1 MVRSGHL
8 RRLLRR
14 CCVREPWD
22 GSYDGGVA
30 EQVDGG
36 PPKRRTYP
44 KGTRRRQQILESA
57 IALFAQRGADRA
69 SLRTVG
75 ESIGVS
81 HTALRHYFSTRDE
94 LLVEVYRT
102 HEALTADEASSA
114 GKAAVGVIIDAT
126 ERNRSIPGLVEL
138 YATLTTDALQ
148 ERHAVTREF
157 VSARFQSLRTT
168 LADWI
173 ESGQRAGRIAADIDP
188 LDAAALV
195 IAASDGLQIQWLL
208 DPAAVDVGRSLS
220 LLERLLPPQ

>member
-1 MVRSGHL
+1 VGPRSG
-8 RRLLRR
+8 
-14 CCVREPWD
+14 D

-36 PPKRRTYP
+36 PPKRRAYP

-57 IALFAQRGADRA
+57 IALFAQRGADSA

-102 HEALTADEASSA
+102 HEALTADEATSS
-114 GKAAVGVIIDAT
+114 GESAVGVIFDAA
-126 ERNRSIPGLVEL
+126 ERNRAIPGLVEL
-138 YATLTTDALQ
+138 YASLTTDALQ
-148 ERHAVTREF
+148 ARHAVTREF
-157 VSARFQSLRTT
+157 VSARFQSLRRT
-168 LADWI
+168 LADRI
-173 ESGQRAGRIAADIDP
+173 ESGQRAGRIAAEIDP
-188 LDAAALV
+188 IDAAALV

-220 LLERLLPPQ
+220 LLERLLPPGP